1 MTTQQSAVALR
12 LIIVGEL
19 GTPSVTDPGDS
30 LVGVNTSELP
40 NGCQAYVLSLNAIY
54 RLHKFSTQAAV
65 GTAFV
70 PAGNLN
76 GGVWFFESGG
86 DATGENPFIYQA
98 TGTASLTGASGAVT
112 QNQWIALPDGTDF
125 YASGM
130 ANGVFAV
137 NTASGVV
144 TYTGPANARFKA
156 SAIATMECGTAAQ
169 GMELAITQNG
179 ALIGTTTFDGTAGGA
194 SADPTTAS
202 LGECIST
209 SKIITIAST
218 GDTLQAVM
226 RNITGTGTL
235 NATHLN
241 LLLSPA

>member
-1 MTTQQSAVALR
+1 MTTQQSAIALR

-19 GTPSVTDPGDS
+19 GVPSVSNPSDS
-30 LVGVNTSELP
+30 LVAVNTSELP
-40 NGCQAYVLSLNAIY
+40 DGAQAFVLSTRSTY
-54 RLHKFSTQAAV
+54 RLNKFSTQTAV

-70 PAGNLN
+70 PAGNVG

-86 DATGENPFIYQA
+86 DAVASNPFIYQA
-98 TGTASLTGASGAVT
+98 TGTASLTGAQTPVLNT
-112 QNQWIALPDGTDF
+112 WIALPSGSGF
-125 YASGM
+125 YTSGIG
-130 ANGVFAV
+130 NGVFSL
-137 NTASGVV
+137 NTSSGLI
-144 TYTGPANARFKA
+144 TYDGPAGARYKA
-156 SAIATMECGTAAQ
+156 SAIATLECGTAAQ

-179 ALIGTTTFDGTAGGA
+179 VLIGTTTYDGTAGGA
-194 SADPTTAS
+194 SADPTTAG

-209 SKIITIAST
+209 SKLITIAST

-241 LLLSPA
+241 LLLTPA